1 MKEEKE
7 DSIDKLFSRGL
18 SEPGDNAQYREEDWD
33 TMEALLDGK
42 KPRGLVFNLLVLA
55 GTIAAMLVLI
65 LGWLYLNPTSKPDKD
80 TQQAVKKA
88 QPALKKDSGKYGPP
102 VQQLADLKSNTLSAN
117 DSSAMSANK
126 LSRKS
131 KSFFTLS
138 AVQGGRNN
146 TGNGFNYRAP
156 KVTMAATHNTIIT
169 NVTQLAIAKIDTII
183 TDKNAPVMANNK
195 AYIDTVAADKS
206 AVLAANSNKKDTIIT
221 EKRPPLISVVDDIKP
236 SKKSSKSGGASGPA
250 AYAFRPTFSLSL
262 VASPDVNSAKGLSNT
277 RVGSNAGLLL
287 TMGVSRKWSI
297 TTGAIYSDKP
307 YMTDFAN
314 YATAYQFNANPISV
328 TASCMV
334 LDIPINLGY
343 QLFSNGRNKFS
354 LGTGLSSY
362 FMLRENYTY
371 NYAGG
376 TPTGPTSYNI
386 RNKNKHIMGILNLNA
401 TYQREISSK
410 FGVGVQPYF
419 KIPLTRIGYGQV
431 NLKSAGVA
439 VGVTWNINTG
449 QKP

>member
-33 TMEALLDGK
+33 DMEEMLYGK
-42 KPRGLVFNLLVLA
+42 KPRGIVFNLLVLA
-55 GTIAAMLVLI
+55 GTIAAMLALI
-65 LGWLYLNPTSKPDKD
+65 IGWLYINPASKPDKN
-80 TQQAVKKA
+80 TQQAVKKS
-88 QPALKKDSGKYGPP
+88 QSVQKDSGKYGLP

-117 DSSAMSANK
+117 DSSAMSANQ
-126 LSRKS
+126 LNRKS

-138 AVQGGRNN
+138 AVPGGRNITGFSYVPN
-146 TGNGFNYRAP
+146 TPSGY
-156 KVTMAATHNTIIT
+156 KKDTIIT
-169 NVTQLAIAKIDTII
+169 DVTQRGIAKVDTIITDKSAPVIANNNKAYIDTII
-183 TDKNAPVMANNK
+183 TDK
-195 AYIDTVAADKS
+195 AA
-206 AVLAANSNKKDTIIT
+206 VIAANSTKKDTIIT
-221 EKRPPLISVVDDIKP
+221 QKRPPLISVVDDIKP
-236 SKKSSKSGGASGPA
+236 NKKPSRSGGKSGLA
-250 AYAFRPTFSLSL
+250 AYVFRPTFAVSFI
-262 VASPDVNSAKGLSNT
+262 ASPDVNSAKGFT
-277 RVGSNAGLLL
+277 QTKVGSNFGLML

-297 TTGAIYSDKP
+297 TTGAVYADKP

-314 YATAYQFNANPISV
+314 YATAYKFNTNPVSV
-328 TASCMV
+328 TASCIV
-334 LDIPINLGY
+334 LDIPINVGY
-343 QLFSNGRNKFS
+343 QLFNNGRNKFS

-371 NYAGG
+371 NYAGAY
-376 TPTGPTSYNI
+376 PDGPAGFNI
-386 RNKNKHIMGILNLNA
+386 RNKNKHIMGILNLNV

-419 KIPLTRIGYGQV
+419 KVPLTGIGYGQV

-449 QKP
+449 LKP